1 MLAQPAKGVAA
12 AGAVSVPPRR
22 HAAWMRWVPLLVG
35 CAALLGLDLALA
47 IAPRAS
53 VALTAVETLLVPA
66 WVAAVVSLERLRR
79 ALAGARVQARKP
91 RLALFLLAFVLL
103 LACLGEKWLL
113 VLGQPAGDPGQRV
126 VALYRTYTA
135 LAFFVALGGLLGR
148 RPLERLLAT
157 AAEHP
162 ARLMVVSFG
171 VATLLGSFLLT
182 LPQSLRNIEHASFID
197 GLFMSASAVCVTG
210 LAVHNVA
217 ETYTPFGQA
226 VLLLLIQI
234 GGLGLMVLST
244 FFAIV
249 AGRKI
254 RLRDAAVMAEMIDA
268 ESFARLRRNVATIV
282 LFTLGIEAV
291 GALALLFSFL
301 PHHPIATGPVA
312 GEPLSGAGDH
322 LWAAVFHA
330 VSAFCNAGFSLFRE
344 GLVPLV
350 GSPAVSFVVAA
361 LVILGGLGFP
371 VHDELLRRARLRLR
385 GERPPRLS
393 LHSRVV
399 LITTAVLLVVG
410 AAGFLSLEW
419 RRSMGGL
426 SWPVKVLASFFQS
439 AMTRTAGFNTVDYG
453 LMGPATLMLTCM
465 LMFIGGAPGSTA
477 GGIKVTT
484 AAALFA
490 TVRAELRGD
499 EAPSLL
505 GRTLPAG
512 TVRRALGVAF
522 LMVVLVSGFLLVML
536 ALEPHNPM
544 GLALETVSAFATV
557 GLSANITPS
566 LSAPGKLVITLAMF
580 IGRIGPLTLALALA
594 KQARAR
600 SYRLPEERVG
610 IG

>member
-1 MLAQPAKGVAA
+1 
-12 AGAVSVPPRR
+12 
-22 HAAWMRWVPLLVG
+22 
-35 CAALLGLDLALA
+35 
-47 IAPRAS
+47 
-53 VALTAVETLLVPA
+53 ETLLVPA

-79 ALAGARVQARKP
+79 ALAGARLQARKP

-113 VLGQPAGDPGQRV
+113 VLGQPAGDPGRRV

-148 RPLERLLAT
+148 RPIERLLAT

-182 LPQSLRNIEHASFID
+182 LPQSLRDIEHASFID

-226 VLLLLIQI
+226 VLLLLIQV

-249 AGRKI
+249 AGRKL

-268 ESFARLRRNVATIV
+268 ESFAQLRRNVAAIV

-301 PHHPIATGPVA
+301 PHPPIASGPVA
-312 GEPLSGAGDH
+312 GEPLSGPGDH

-453 LMGPATLMLTCM
+453 LMGPATWMLTCM

-477 GGIKVTT
+477 GGVKVTT
-484 AAALFA
+484 VAALFA

-536 ALEPHNPM
+536 ALEPYNPM

-566 LSAPGKLVITLAMF
+566 LSAPGKLVITVAMF
-580 IGRIGPLTLALALA
+580 IGRIGPLTVALALA
-594 KQARAR
+594 NQARAR

>member
-1 MLAQPAKGVAA
+1 
-12 AGAVSVPPRR
+12 
-22 HAAWMRWVPLLVG
+22 MRSAPLLAGSTV
-35 CAALLGLDLALA
+35 LLGFDLALA
-47 IAPRAS
+47 ITPRVSAA
-53 VALTAVETLLVPA
+53 VTALETLLVPV
-66 WVAAVVSLERLRR
+66 WLAAVIALDR
-79 ALAGARVQARKP
+79 ARTARPGARVEARRP
-91 RLALFLLAFVLL
+91 RLALFLLAIILL
-103 LACLGEKWLL
+103 LACIGEKWLL
-113 VLGQPAGDPGQRV
+113 LLGHAAQDPGQRGIV
-126 VALYRTYTA
+126 LYRSYTVLAFLVAL
-135 LAFFVALGGLLGR
+135 VALLGR

-162 ARLMVVSFG
+162 ARLMAVSFG

-182 LPQSLRNIEHASFID
+182 LPQSLRDIADASFID

-210 LAVHNVA
+210 LAVHSVA

-226 VLLLLIQI
+226 VLLLLVQI
-234 GGLGLMVLST
+234 GGLGIMVLST

-249 AGRKI
+249 AGRRL

-268 ESFARLRRNVATIV
+268 DSFARLRRNVAAIV

-301 PHHPIATGPVA
+301 PHHEIVSGPVA
-312 GEPLSGAGDH
+312 GAPLSGAGDH
-322 LWAAVFHA
+322 LWAAVFHS
-330 VSAFCNAGFSLFRE
+330 VSAFCNAGFSLFGG

-350 GSPAVSFVVAA
+350 GSPAVSGVVSA

-371 VHDELLRRARLRLR
+371 VHEELLRRARLRLR

-399 LITTAVLLVVG
+399 LLTTAVLLVVG
-410 AAGFLSLEW
+410 TAGFLMLEW

-453 LMGPATLMLTCM
+453 LMGPATLMLVCM

-477 GGIKVTT
+477 GGVKVTT
-484 AAALFA
+484 VATLFA
-490 TVRAELRGD
+490 TLRAELRGD
-499 EAPSLL
+499 EAPHLL
-505 GRTLPAG
+505 GRTLPAA
-512 TVRRALGVAF
+512 TVRRAMGVAF

-536 ALEPHNPM
+536 ALEPHSPM

-594 KQARAR
+594 NQARAR

>member
-1 MLAQPAKGVAA
+1 MLAQPAPAVAGVL
-12 AGAVSVPPRR
+12 AVTVRLRR
-22 HAAWMRWVPLLVG
+22 RAAWMRSAPLLVG
-35 CAALLGLDLALA
+35 SVILLGFDLALA
-47 IAPRAS
+47 ITPRVS
-53 VALTAVETLLVPA
+53 TALTAVETLLVPA
-66 WVAAVVSLERLRR
+66 WFAAVIALERLRKAR
-79 ALAGARVQARKP
+79 PGARAEARRP
-91 RLALFLLAFVLL
+91 RLALFLLAIILL
-103 LACLGEKWLL
+103 LACIGEKWLL
-113 VLGQPAGDPGQRV
+113 LLGHAAEDPGQRGIV
-126 VALYRTYTA
+126 LYRSYTV
-135 LAFFVALGGLLGR
+135 LAFFVALVGLLGR

-162 ARLMVVSFG
+162 ARLMAVSFG

-182 LPQSLRNIEHASFID
+182 LPQSLRDIADASFID

-226 VLLLLIQI
+226 VLLLLVQI
-234 GGLGLMVLST
+234 GGLGIMVLST

-249 AGRKI
+249 AGRRL

-268 ESFARLRRNVATIV
+268 DSFAQLRRNVAAIV

-301 PHHPIATGPVA
+301 PHHEIVSGPVA
-312 GEPLSGAGDH
+312 GAPLSGAGDH

-330 VSAFCNAGFSLFRE
+330 VSAFCNAGFSLFGG

-350 GSPAVSFVVAA
+350 GSPAVSGVVAA

-371 VHDELLRRARLRLR
+371 VHEELLRRARLRLR

-399 LITTAVLLVVG
+399 LLTTAVLLVVG
-410 AAGFLSLEW
+410 TAGFLMLEW

-453 LMGPATLMLTCM
+453 LMGPATLMLVCM

-477 GGIKVTT
+477 GGVKVTT
-484 AAALFA
+484 VATLFA
-490 TVRAELRGD
+490 TLRAELRGD
-499 EAPSLL
+499 EAPHLL
-505 GRTLPAG
+505 GRTLPAA

-536 ALEPHNPM
+536 ALEPHSPM

-594 KQARAR
+594 NQARAR